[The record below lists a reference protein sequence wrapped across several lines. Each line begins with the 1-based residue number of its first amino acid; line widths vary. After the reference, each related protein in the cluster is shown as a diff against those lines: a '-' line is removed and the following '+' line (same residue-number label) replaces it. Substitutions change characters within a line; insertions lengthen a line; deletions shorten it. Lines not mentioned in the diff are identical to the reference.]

1 MTQTAI
7 KAVLVQAYGGPEQ
20 LKFAEAPAPLVVDGC
35 VLVRVRATS
44 VNPWDFKLAS
54 GRFKD
59 AIPMKLPYVPGGEF
73 AGTVADVG
81 AGVVGLKKGDA
92 VYGNCPD
99 GAYAELVCAPG
110 ETTAPRPATLSF
122 TQAACV
128 PLAGQTAWQ
137 GLFDHGQLRRG
148 ETVLIHAASGG
159 VGTYAVQLAHWAG
172 ARVLATASATHAQY
186 VRELG
191 ADQVID
197 YKATPFESVAKEVDL
212 VLDLVGGQTQQRSFA
227 ILRKGGRLIS
237 TVQPPDQDQARA
249 HGVTAA
255 MFSMK
260 PSTAG
265 LVRLGEL
272 IDDGSLRVVVSK
284 SYPLAHAARAWT
296 EQMAG
301 HTQGKIALELD

>member
-1 MTQTAI
+1 
-7 KAVLVQAYGGPEQ
+7 
-20 LKFAEAPAPLVVDGC
+20 
-35 VLVRVRATS
+35 
-44 VNPWDFKLAS
+44 
-54 GRFKD
+54 
-59 AIPMKLPYVPGGEF
+59 
-73 AGTVADVG
+73 
-81 AGVVGLKKGDA
+81 
-92 VYGNCPD
+92 
-99 GAYAELVCAPG
+99 
-110 ETTAPRPATLSF
+110 
-122 TQAACV
+122 
-128 PLAGQTAWQ
+128 
-137 GLFDHGQLRRG
+137 LRRG